1 MSAPDE
7 SISTLVEQVRKGAKY
22 QSISTDLI
30 ASLLAVELAKREN
43 NRQAVK
49 AVRSKL
55 HQVAAAYQEKPIP
68 YADYLVEMDA
78 LPADLTDGQVRTF
91 LSRAMLA
98 HASTRERAPILPEF
112 YQRCLEP
119 LGHIHSVLDLASGL
133 NPLSIPWMPLQPGF
147 TYTACDIYADMV
159 EFLNAFFKRFNLN
172 GTALVCDITHELPN
186 VAADLALVLKT
197 VPCLEQLDKNSGRNL
212 LEKITSPNILLSFPV
227 RSLGGKSKGMAQHYE
242 RHFFELVAEKHW
254 RISRYEFPGELAF
267 LIQK

>member
-7 SISTLVEQVRKGAKY
+7 SVSTLVEQVRKGAKY

-30 ASLLAVELAKREN
+30 ASLLAVELAKRDS

-68 YADYLVEMDA
+68 YADFLAEINQ
-78 LPADLTDGQVRTF
+78 LPLDLENSDVLAF

-98 HASTRERAPILPEF
+98 HASTRERAQILPKF

-119 LGHIHSVLDLASGL
+119 LGHIHSVLDFASGL

-147 TYTACDIYADMV
+147 T
-159 EFLNAFFKRFNLN
+159 
-172 GTALVCDITHELPN
+172 
-186 VAADLALVLKT
+186 
-197 VPCLEQLDKNSGRNL
+197 
-212 LEKITSPNILLSFPV
+212 
-227 RSLGGKSKGMAQHYE
+227 
-242 RHFFELVAEKHW
+242 
-254 RISRYEFPGELAF
+254 
-267 LIQK
+267 